1 MQWREPPKQR
11 DTSTLRRRKP
21 QRTATSPAPTEW
33 TLNDHHPN
41 TRSRSRRPNQME
53 QRNRSRRRNPVHL
66 QLITFLIGSSLIET
80 YLAGDAGRA
89 SLTMGVLLEM
99 AAGLAVVAI
108 GVLMYRVLKTVD
120 RKLALGYPIM
130 RVLEFA
136 VSAILAGYLL
146 SQLQE
151 FPNHL
156 LWVYIPTGIG
166 GLILNYLL
174 FASRIVPRPIA
185 ILGLIGYSLLLI
197 VVPLDLLGVV
207 EESSGAGLALLAI
220 GGLYEFVV
228 LPIWLIAKGFR
239 RPTVSTA

>member
-1 MQWREPPKQR
+1 MTTTPTIAVE
-11 DTSTLRRRKP
+11 
-21 QRTATSPAPTEW
+21 AEAPTRW
-33 TLNDHHPN
+33 NKGIAVAVGILFFF
-41 TRSRSRRPNQME
+41 
-53 QRNRSRRRNPVHL
+53 

-89 SLTMGVLLEM
+89 TLTMGVVLEM
-99 AAGLAVVAI
+99 FSGLAVVGI
-108 GVLMYRVLKTVD
+108 GILMYRVLKTVD

-130 RVLEFA
+130 RVVEFA
-136 VSAILAGYLL
+136 VSATLATYLL

-174 FASRIVPRPIA
+174 FTSRMIPRPIA
-185 ILGLIGYSLLLI
+185 VLGLIGYALLLL
-197 VVPLDLLGVV
+197 VVPLDLVGAV
-207 EESSGAGLALLAI
+207 EESRGVGLALLVP
-220 GGLYEFVV
+220 GGLYEFVI

-239 RPTVSTA
+239 RPVVTTA

>member
-1 MQWREPPKQR
+1 M
-11 DTSTLRRRKP
+11 STA
-21 QRTATSPAPTEW
+21 QTTAVAAEAPTRW
-33 TLNDHHPN
+33 NKGIAVTVGILFFF
-41 TRSRSRRPNQME
+41 
-53 QRNRSRRRNPVHL
+53 
-66 QLITFLIGSSLIET
+66 QLITFLIGSSLIQT
-80 YLAGDAGRA
+80 YLDGDAGRA
-89 SLTMGVLLEM
+89 TLTMGVLLEM
-99 AAGLAVVAI
+99 LAGLAVVAI
-108 GVLMYRVLKTVD
+108 GFLMYRVLKTVD

-136 VSAILAGYLL
+136 VSAILAAYLL

-174 FASRIVPRPIA
+174 FTSRMIPRPIA
-185 ILGLIGYSLLLI
+185 VLGLVGYTLLLL
-197 VVPLDLLGVV
+197 VVPLGLVGAV
-207 EESSGAGLALLAI
+207 EEGSGVGLALLAP

-239 RPTVSTA
+239 SPVVRTA

>member
-1 MQWREPPKQR
+1 MTTTR
-11 DTSTLRRRKP
+11 TS
-21 QRTATSPAPTEW
+21 AVEADAPTRW
-33 TLNDHHPN
+33 NKGIAVAVGILFFF
-41 TRSRSRRPNQME
+41 
-53 QRNRSRRRNPVHL
+53 
-66 QLITFLIGSSLIET
+66 QLITFLIGSSLIQT

-108 GVLMYRVLKTVD
+108 GILMYRVLKTVD

-136 VSAILAGYLL
+136 VSATLAVYLL

-151 FPNHL
+151 FPDHL

-174 FASRIVPRPIA
+174 FTSKMIPRPIA
-185 ILGLIGYSLLLI
+185 VLGLIGYTLLLL
-197 VVPLDLLGVV
+197 VVPLDLVGAV
-207 EESSGAGLALLAI
+207 EGSSGIGLALLAP
-220 GGLYEFVV
+220 GGLYEFVI
-228 LPIWLIAKGFR
+228 LPIWLIAEGFR
-239 RPTVSTA
+239 RPVVLAA

>member
-1 MQWREPPKQR
+1 M
-11 DTSTLRRRKP
+11 STA
-21 QRTATSPAPTEW
+21 QTTAAEAPARWNKGIAVTVGI
-33 TLNDHHPN
+33 LFFF
-41 TRSRSRRPNQME
+41 
-53 QRNRSRRRNPVHL
+53 
-66 QLITFLIGSSLIET
+66 QLITFLIGSSLIQT
-80 YLAGDAGRA
+80 YLDGDAGRA
-89 SLTMGVLLEM
+89 TLTMGVLLEM
-99 AAGLAVVAI
+99 LAGLAVVAI
-108 GVLMYRVLKTVD
+108 GFLMYRVLKTVD

-136 VSAILAGYLL
+136 VSAILAAYLL

-174 FASRIVPRPIA
+174 FTSRMIPRPVA
-185 ILGLIGYSLLLI
+185 VLGLVGYTLLLL
-197 VVPLDLLGVV
+197 VVPLGLVGAV
-207 EESSGAGLALLAI
+207 EEGSGVGLALLAP

-239 RPTVSTA
+239 SPVVRTA